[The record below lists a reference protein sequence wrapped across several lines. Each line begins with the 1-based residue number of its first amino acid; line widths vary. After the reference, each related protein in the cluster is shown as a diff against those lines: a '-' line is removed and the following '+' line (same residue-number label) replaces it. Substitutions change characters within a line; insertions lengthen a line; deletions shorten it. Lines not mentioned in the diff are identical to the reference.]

1 MKTSQAK
8 AALPLS
14 VRRALKKLGA
24 DIVIARKRRRLA
36 MTVVAQRAFISR
48 NTLTRVERGDAGVS
62 IGIYATVLFVLGLAD
77 RLNQLAD
84 PITDDVG
91 LSLENSRLPT
101 RTHTERA
108 V

>member
-14 VRRALKKLGA
+14 VRKALKKLGA
-24 DIVIARKRRRLA
+24 DIAIARKRRRLA
-36 MTVVAQRAFISR
+36 MTIVAQRAFISR

-84 PITDDVG
+84 PVTDEVG

-101 RTHTERA
+101 RTRTERA